1 MLKNSIL
8 FSPVKLG
15 KCVIPNRFMRSA
27 TYEGLGGTTG
37 LPRSV
42 LNRKI
47 EDLATGEVGLIVP
60 GYVYP
65 TIRGKASPRQC
76 GMSRIADSQVWE
88 PSVEIIHKKGSKIMF
103 QVCHGGSRCQKNIIN
118 GLQPIG
124 CSPDLNF
131 PDSREMTNAEIED
144 TIDSFVQSS
153 FRLQSIGVDGIQ
165 LHAAHGFLLSS
176 FLSPY
181 LNRRKDKW
189 GGSLEN
195 RLRIVY
201 EIVRSIREFT
211 APDFLISIKMNGSDY
226 VDGGVTPQI
235 AAEYVKKL
243 LPFVDL
249 FEISGGLGLKPSYG
263 TRCEF
268 HNESYLKNLTQKEYD
283 QIVPQIKLAT
293 QKVKYC
299 DGYNREA
306 VEIIHNIVPE
316 AKLAIVGGV
325 RNIQSMEEMLQK
337 GTVQLISMSRPFLKQ
352 PHLVKDLR
360 TGKINKI
367 GCNSCGI
374 CSYYNESV
382 HTGSK
387 CHNYN

>member
-1 MLKNSIL
+1 MLQNSIL
-8 FSPVKLG
+8 FSPVKIG

-42 LNRKI
+42 LNQKI

-65 TIRGKASPRQC
+65 TVHGKAAPRQC

-88 PSVEIIHKKGSKIMF
+88 STVDIVHKKGSKIMF
-103 QVCHGGSRCQKNIIN
+103 QVCHGGSRCQRSIID
-118 GLQPIG
+118 GLDPIG
-124 CSPDLNF
+124 CSPEPGY

-165 LHAAHGFLLSS
+165 LHAAHGYLLSA

-181 LNRRKDKW
+181 LNKRKDKW

-201 EIVRSIREFT
+201 EISRLIREYT
-211 APDFLISIKMNGSDY
+211 APDFMISIKMNGNDCVS
-226 VDGGVTPQI
+226 GGVTPQM
-235 AAEYVKKL
+235 AAEYIKRL
-243 LPFVDL
+243 TPFIDL
-249 FEISGGLGLKPSYG
+249 FEISGGLGSKPSYG
-263 TRCEF
+263 IRCDY
-268 HNESYLKNLTQKEYD
+268 HKDSYLRNLTKKEFD
-283 QIVPQIKLAT
+283 QIEPQILSAS
-293 QKVKYC
+293 QKVNYSET
-299 DGYNREA
+299 YNREA
-306 VEIIHNIVPE
+306 VEIIHKLVPE

-325 RNIQSMEEMLQK
+325 RDISTMENLLK
-337 GTVQLISMSRPFLKQ
+337 NGTVQLISMSRPFLKQ
-352 PHLVKDLR
+352 PHLVKELK

-367 GCNSCGI
+367 GCNSCGM
-374 CSYYNESV
+374 CTFYNEPV
-382 HTGSK
+382 ARGFR
-387 CHNYN
+387 CHNYK